1 MARPA
6 TTPDPILILDWSI
19 LKRMVGN
26 GPSTDGSRRRKW
38 GLRSHKG
45 NRASGGLGAAPVE
58 GGFGDDFVRRNRS
71 QLRHAFECWW

>member
-6 TTPDPILILDWSI
+6 TTPDPILNLAWSI

-26 GPSTDGSRRRKW
+26 DPSTDGSRRRKW

-45 NRASGGLGAAPVE
+45 NRASDGLGAAPVE